1 MCIFIIVDSKHESS
15 SSEVEHVMFCLSLAY
30 HSMPFPSEL
39 GYYGLT
45 IKKLIDK
52 QLQERGRYPYNTYK
66 FVEKVVSSDV
76 PNPLIP
82 EEFAGGNA
90 RVLDDKMKEQE
101 EIEKLKNYSRFT
113 RE

>member
-15 SSEVEHVMFCLSLAY
+15 SSEVEHVVFCLSLAY
-30 HSMPFPSEL
+30 HSIPFPSEL

-76 PNPLIP
+76 PNPLMP

-90 RVLDDKMKEQE
+90 RSSL
-101 EIEKLKNYSRFT
+101 SFG
-113 RE
+113 

>member
-15 SSEVEHVMFCLSLAY
+15 SSEVEHVVFCLSLAY

-66 FVEKVVSSDV
+66 FVEKVVCPF
-76 PNPLIP
+76 PNASLML
-82 EEFAGGNA
+82 EEFAGENA
-90 RVLDDKMKEQE
+90 RLV
-101 EIEKLKNYSRFT
+101 
-113 RE
+113 